1 HGIGARMSFSEAELE
16 AIDGALHGLCSHR
29 VPEQHRDQIRI
40 DYLVDRHS
48 VILFEDR
55 PHWPNPALRIREP
68 FAKFRYY
75 RSRGEWNLYWLR
87 SDGNW
92 HRYEPASPARKIDPL
107 VRHVERDTYGC
118 FFG

>member
-1 HGIGARMSFSEAELE
+1 MPFSEPELE
-16 AIDGALHGLCSHR
+16 AIRGALSGLCSSRAQEHR
-29 VPEQHRDQIRI
+29 SDEMRI
-40 DYLVDRHS
+40 DYLVDGHS
-48 VILFEDR
+48 VVLFEDR
-55 PHWPNPALRIREP
+55 PGMSDPDLRIVEP

-75 RSRGEWNLYWLR
+75 RSRGEWSLYWLR

-92 HRYEPASPARKIDPL
+92 HLYEPASPARKIDPL

>member
-1 HGIGARMSFSEAELE
+1 MPFSEQELE
-16 AIDGALHGLCSHR
+16 AIHGALTNLCSSR
-29 VPEQHRDQIRI
+29 VPEQHRSQMRI
-40 DYLVDRHS
+40 KHMVDGHS

-55 PHWPNPALRIREP
+55 PGLSDPDLRILEP
-68 FAKFRYY
+68 FAKFRFY

-92 HRYEPASPARKIDPL
+92 HRYEPASPARKITPL

>member
-1 HGIGARMSFSEAELE
+1 MSFSETELK
-16 AIDGALHGLCSHR
+16 AIGAALHDLCASR
-29 VPEQHRDQIRI
+29 VPEQHRGQIRI
-40 DYLVDRHS
+40 EYLVDGHS
-48 VILFEDR
+48 IVLFEDR
-55 PHWPNPALRIREP
+55 PDWRNPALQIREP

-75 RSRGEWNLYWLR
+75 RSRGEWNLYWLP

-92 HRYEPASPARKIDPL
+92 QRYDAASPARKIDPL